1 MVEEG
6 CVVPILDQLPP
17 VVVQVVVDIM
27 STLANLV
34 ITHQQLLHKVILVV
48 MLLALLVAVVEVP
61 LVLEATERIQLVVL
75 VVLDHLFL

>member
-1 MVEEG
+1 MVVEG
-6 CVVPILDQLPP
+6 CVAHILDQLPP

-34 ITHQQLLHKVILVV
+34 ITHQQLLHKVILAV

-61 LVLEATERIQLVVL
+61 LVLEETERIQLVVL